1 MLKVIVSIL
10 LAGLFY
16 VVLLVCF
23 KLMGKRE
30 VNQLSTVDIV
40 INILIANVAAGG
52 IVEEEYWLDA
62 LGGVLVLVLLQIL
75 MAKFQIIHPRGRDII
90 EGEPS
95 LIIKDGHVDYEELKK
110 IRVDLDDL
118 MMLLRGDGVVAPE
131 EVQYG
136 IIEKNGK
143 LTIYTKKN
151 PTKTF
156 PLPLVI
162 SGQVKLKALE
172 SLNKDENWLMNQLEI
187 NEFYRLEQIEY
198 LFYEDQKLIIYM
210 KDGVKKLKIKALF

>member
-1 MLKVIVSIL
+1 MSKIILSIL

-23 KLMGKRE
+23 KIMGKRE

-62 LGGVLVLVLLQIL
+62 LGGVLVLVMLQIL
-75 MAKFQIIHPRGRDII
+75 MAKFQIKYPRGRDII

-95 LIIKDGHVDYEELKK
+95 MVIKNGFVDYDELKK

-118 MMLLRGDGVVAPE
+118 MMLLRGDNVVAPE

-136 IIEKNGK
+136 IVEKNGK
-143 LTIYTKKN
+143 LTVYTKKN

-156 PLPLVI
+156 PLALVI
-162 SGQVKLKALE
+162 SGQVKPKALE
-172 SLNKDENWLMNQLEI
+172 SLDKDADWLMNQLEL
-187 NEFYRLEQIEY
+187 NQFYRLEQVEY
-198 LFYEDQKLIIYM
+198 LFYEEQKLVIYM
-210 KDGVKKLKIKALF
+210 KDGIKKLKIK

>member
-23 KLMGKRE
+23 KLMSKRE

-118 MMLLRGDGVVAPE
+118 MMLLRGDSVVAPE

>member
-110 IRVDLDDL
+110 IKVDLDDL
-118 MMLLRGDGVVAPE
+118 MMLLRGDSVVAPE

-187 NEFYRLEQIEY
+187 NGFYRLEQIEY

>member
-118 MMLLRGDGVVAPE
+118 MMLLRGDSVVAPE

>member
-90 EGEPS
+90 EGESS

-118 MMLLRGDGVVAPE
+118 MMLLRGDSVVAPE

>member
-95 LIIKDGHVDYEELKK
+95 LIISK
-110 IRVDLDDL
+110 
-118 MMLLRGDGVVAPE
+118 MA
-131 EVQYG
+131 
-136 IIEKNGK
+136 
-143 LTIYTKKN
+143 T
-151 PTKTF
+151 
-156 PLPLVI
+156 
-162 SGQVKLKALE
+162 
-172 SLNKDENWLMNQLEI
+172 
-187 NEFYRLEQIEY
+187 
-198 LFYEDQKLIIYM
+198 
-210 KDGVKKLKIKALF
+210 

>member
-1 MLKVIVSIL
+1 MSKIILSIL

-23 KLMGKRE
+23 KIMGKRE

-62 LGGVLVLVLLQIL
+62 LGGVLVLVMLQIL
-75 MAKFQIIHPRGRDII
+75 MAKFQIKYPRGRDII
-90 EGEPS
+90 EGES
-95 LIIKDGHVDYEELKK
+95 SMVIKNGFVDYDELKK

-118 MMLLRGDGVVAPE
+118 MMLLRGDNVVAPE

-136 IIEKNGK
+136 IVEKNGK
-143 LTIYTKKN
+143 LTVYTKKKQ
-151 PTKTF
+151 TKTF

-162 SGQVKLKALE
+162 SGQVKPKALE
-172 SLNKDENWLMNQLEI
+172 SLDKDADWLMNQLEL
-187 NEFYRLEQIEY
+187 NQFYRLEQVEY
-198 LFYEDQKLIIYM
+198 LFYEEQKLVIYM
-210 KDGVKKLKIKALF
+210 KDGIKKLKIK

>member
-1 MLKVIVSIL
+1 MSKIILSIL

-23 KLMGKRE
+23 KIMGKRE

-62 LGGVLVLVLLQIL
+62 LGGVLVLVMLQIL
-75 MAKFQIIHPRGRDII
+75 MAKFQIKYPRGRDII

-95 LIIKDGHVDYEELKK
+95 MVIKNGFVDYDELKK

-118 MMLLRGDGVVAPE
+118 MMLLRGDNVVAPE

-136 IIEKNGK
+136 IVEKNGK
-143 LTIYTKKN
+143 LPVYTKKN

-172 SLNKDENWLMNQLEI
+172 SLDKDADWLMNQLEL
-187 NEFYRLEQIEY
+187 NQFYRLEQVEY
-198 LFYEDQKLIIYM
+198 LFYEEQKLVIYM
-210 KDGVKKLKIKALF
+210 KDGIKKLKIK

>member
-95 LIIKDGHVDYEELKK
+95 LIIKDGRVDYEELKK

-118 MMLLRGDGVVAPE
+118 MMLLRGDSVVAPE

>member
-1 MLKVIVSIL
+1 MSKIILSIL

-23 KLMGKRE
+23 KIMGKRE

-62 LGGVLVLVLLQIL
+62 LGGVLVLVMLQIL
-75 MAKFQIIHPRGRDII
+75 MAKFQIKYPRGRDII

-95 LIIKDGHVDYEELKK
+95 MVIKNGFVDYDELKK

-118 MMLLRGDGVVAPE
+118 MMLLRGDNVVAPE

-136 IIEKNGK
+136 IVEKNGK
-143 LTIYTKKN
+143 LTVYTKKN

-162 SGQVKLKALE
+162 SGQVKPKALE
-172 SLNKDENWLMNQLEI
+172 SLDKDADWLMNQLEL
-187 NEFYRLEQIEY
+187 NQFYRLEQVEY
-198 LFYEDQKLIIYM
+198 LFYEEQKLAIYM
-210 KDGVKKLKIKALF
+210 KDGIKKLKIK

>member
-1 MLKVIVSIL
+1 MSKIILSIL

-23 KLMGKRE
+23 KIMGKRE

-62 LGGVLVLVLLQIL
+62 LGGVLVLVMLQIL
-75 MAKFQIIHPRGRDII
+75 MAKFQIKYPRGRDII

-95 LIIKDGHVDYEELKK
+95 MVIKNGFVDYDELKK

-118 MMLLRGDGVVAPE
+118 MMLLRGDNVVAPE

-136 IIEKNGK
+136 IVEKNGK
-143 LTIYTKKN
+143 LAVYTKKN

-162 SGQVKLKALE
+162 SGQVKPKALE
-172 SLNKDENWLMNQLEI
+172 SLDKDADWLMNQLEL
-187 NEFYRLEQIEY
+187 NQFYRLEQVEY
-198 LFYEDQKLIIYM
+198 LFYEEQKLVVYM
-210 KDGVKKLKIKALF
+210 KDGIKKLKIK

>member
-118 MMLLRGDGVVAPE
+118 MMLLRGDSVVAPE

-187 NEFYRLEQIEY
+187 NEFYRLDQIEY

>member
-1 MLKVIVSIL
+1 MSKIILSIL

-23 KLMGKRE
+23 KIMGKRE

-62 LGGVLVLVLLQIL
+62 LGGVLVLVMLQIL
-75 MAKFQIIHPRGRDII
+75 MAKFQIKYPRGRDII

-95 LIIKDGHVDYEELKK
+95 MVIKNGFVDYDELKK

-118 MMLLRGDGVVAPE
+118 MMLLRGDNVVAPE

-136 IIEKNGK
+136 IVEKNGK
-143 LTIYTKKN
+143 LTVYTKKN

-156 PLPLVI
+156 PLSLVI

-172 SLNKDENWLMNQLEI
+172 SLDKDADWLMNQLEL
-187 NEFYRLEQIEY
+187 NQFYRLEQVEY
-198 LFYEDQKLIIYM
+198 LFYEEQKLVIYM
-210 KDGVKKLKIKALF
+210 KDGIKKLKIK